1 MWFEDKAKYKNLNDA
16 ILKVVN
22 DQPEEQ
28 QETTSN
34 EPTQQGVETITI
46 PQEQSVLKEDEI
58 QYDDIK
64 DIPLENIKKAID
76 EKRKS
81 KYDYQIYHD
90 SYSSAVQHAVDH
102 TKKAH
107 GYDVDQ
113 DSYEREVTF
122 GQRKPSVGK
131 TVMKKIDLHK
141 DGKPANKRL
150 QIQVHGMPSGK
161 YELNKYVEDYNPN
174 IFTKKDG
181 IVEASKQVI
190 DEANMDR
197 VGKNDILKFAKQM
210 NVPLSDVVHW
220 KYGHGTEYIITL
232 KGGSQVEY
240 TDWDD
245 MVKIPKSANPNMKV
259 MRQYLANRTSIE
271 GDKGKVADVKL
282 GKNYLIRG
290 LEAGMSMLGRK

>member
-1 MWFEDKAKYKNLNDA
+1 MWFEDKTKFRNLDDA
-16 ILKVVN
+16 ILRVVN
-22 DQPEEQ
+22 GQAEEQPETNSDEPIQ
-28 QETTSN
+28 QE
-34 EPTQQGVETITI
+34 EPSSADQT
-46 PQEQSVLKEDEI
+46 VLKENEEEI

-64 DIPLENIKKAID
+64 DVPLENLKKTID

-81 KYDYQIYHD
+81 KHDYEIYHD
-90 SYSSAVQHAVDH
+90 TYSGAIQHAVDH

-113 DSYEREVTF
+113 GSYEREVTF
-122 GQRKPSVGK
+122 GQRKPSAGK
-131 TVMKKIDLHK
+131 TVIKKIDLHK

-150 QIQVHGMPSGK
+150 QVQVHGMPSGK
-161 YELNKYVEDYNPN
+161 YELNKYVEDFNPN
-174 IFTKKDG
+174 IFLKKDG
-181 IVEASKQVI
+181 IVEASKNVL

-290 LEAGMSMLGRK
+290 LKAGMSMLGK